1 MLVYQRVS
9 FLAFFPH
16 IPHVPI
22 FGWHHLAASIV
33 FSVSKFSNYNWSVG
47 FNPLHVVPEIIIPF
61 LATSSQ
67 STINFLPTITGWWY
81 TYPSEKYISQL
92 GLWHSQNMESH
103 SKFHGSSHHQPD
115 QLPTINFQPNCYSK
129 CYSVAAHS
137 LMACRFEGA
146 MMWCE
151 NMARRPSVTGPPARR
166 PCHSGAGI
174 GESWN
179 NFRHGEKWLID
190 DFPH

>member
-1 MLVYQRVS
+1 MYPSLVGTIWPLRLFFGLQILKLQLVS
-9 FLAFFPH
+9 C
-16 IPHVPI
+16 
-22 FGWHHLAASIV
+22 
-33 FSVSKFSNYNWSVG
+33 
-47 FNPLHVVPEIIIPF
+47 FNPLHVVPGIIIPF

-190 DFPH
+190 DFPIKPPHYNWYINVNH